1 MTPLELLARL
11 AALVPPPRHPLVRFH
26 GAFAPRS
33 SWRRHVVPKPPAQ
46 PPPKHEEHA
55 RAPKPVSPPPPQ
67 AAPPRQRTAPSAA
80 LALAP
85 LSEPFTPNVL
95 RITHWDRLKSGALL
109 ATSPRVDWPT
119 LMRRTFDIDVLQ
131 CPKCTGR
138 LRVLGIVDDEPL
150 ARQFVDEL
158 SLPRAPPTA
167 RARDPAT
174 LLATPDTDP

>member
-1 MTPLELLARL
+1 MPSPKHEVHARG
-11 AALVPPPRHPLVRFH
+11 AQGPPP
-26 GAFAPRS
+26 
-33 SWRRHVVPKPPAQ
+33 PPAQ
-46 PPPKHEEHA
+46 PPPPRG
-55 RAPKPVSPPPPQ
+55 RA
-67 AAPPRQRTAPSAA
+67 APSAA
-80 LALAP
+80 HALVP
-85 LSEPFTPNVL
+85 LSEPLTPNVL

-138 LRVLGIVDDEPL
+138 LRILGIVDDESL

-174 LLATPDTDP
+174 LLAAPDTDP